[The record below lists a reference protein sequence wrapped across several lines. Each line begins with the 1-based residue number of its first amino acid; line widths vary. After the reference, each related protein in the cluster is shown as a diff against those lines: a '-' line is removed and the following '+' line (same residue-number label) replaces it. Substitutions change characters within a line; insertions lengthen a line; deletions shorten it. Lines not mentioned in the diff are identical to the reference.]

1 MFTARRRTLCADE
14 GRRGTRSRGGLVIW
28 GPWGPSGQLAA
39 WGTCVLRL
47 GGFRRHAAVG
57 GMAEGFILLYGLS

>member
-28 GPWGPSGQLAA
+28 GPWDPGSQ
-39 WGTCVLRL
+39 L
-47 GGFRRHAAVG
+47 GGLGGVLRRHAAVG
-57 GMAEGFILLYGLS
+57 GGRAEAKVYLVRF